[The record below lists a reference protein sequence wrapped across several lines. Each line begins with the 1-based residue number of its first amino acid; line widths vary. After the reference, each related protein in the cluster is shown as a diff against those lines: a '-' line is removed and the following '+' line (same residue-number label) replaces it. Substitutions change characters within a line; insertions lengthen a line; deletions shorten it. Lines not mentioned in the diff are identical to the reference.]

1 MNEFCLL
8 CIFSEDLSGDESG
21 KQSECF
27 LVCSPLSHYSKMG
40 MCLYLVY
47 QKLELVVLGC
57 LNVRSI
63 HVFGIIN
70 ICSFSF
76 KIMTK
81 TLCWHHYVQT

>member
-40 MCLYLVY
+40 CVY
-47 QKLELVVLGC
+47 
-57 LNVRSI
+57 
-63 HVFGIIN
+63 
-70 ICSFSF
+70 
-76 KIMTK
+76 
-81 TLCWHHYVQT
+81 TLCTRNWNLLF